1 MGYIADTSQFEK
13 LFSYWKEE
21 YEIWAPRRFQGGG
34 RFSDTDAVRYARVD
48 SPSEIEFE
56 EKSAYSWKETVFP
69 PSETLFYF
77 SQNHVE
83 EAEAPAKKR
92 LVFLRS
98 CDLAAV
104 RRMDQIYL
112 KNGDPDYYY
121 ARKRDGLAFV
131 LIGCPHTCENGFCV
145 SMGTNASDNYDMSVD
160 VTDGAYY
167 IDCPQED
174 WSRKLEE
181 LGAAPAEHKPSR
193 VTENKVSVRI
203 PDNLTY
209 EVGKS
214 TMWNQYDKRCINCG
228 RCNFVCP
235 TCTCFTMQDMYY
247 DADGK
252 VGERRRVQAS
262 CMVDGYTDVAGGASY
277 RKKNGQ
283 RMRFKTLHKVLDFRE
298 RFGYQMCVGC
308 GRCDDICPEYIS
320 FSHIINHL
328 EEGMKEA
335 QADDNSK

>member
-1 MGYIADTSQFEK
+1 MGFLATPAQFQDF
-13 LFSYWKEE
+13 LAHLGTE
-21 YEIWAPRRFQGGG
+21 YEIWAPKRFPGGG
-34 RFSDTDAVRYARVD
+34 RFTDTDAVRYAKVAT
-48 SPSEIEFE
+48 PEEIEFA
-56 EKSAYSWKETVFP
+56 EKSAYSWKETVLP

-77 SQNHVE
+77 TQNHAE
-83 EAEAPAKKR
+83 ERQMPDKKK

-121 ARKRDGLAFV
+121 ARRRTDMAFAM
-131 LIGCPHTCENGFCV
+131 IGCPASCENGFCV
-145 SMGTNASDNYDMSVD
+145 SMGSNLTDGYDFSVD
-160 VTDGAYY
+160 FLDGSYH
-167 IDCPQED
+167 IDCPRED
-174 WSRKLEE
+174 FADLLSDI
-181 LGAAPAEHKPSR
+181 GAASAEVAPQR
-193 VTENKVSVRI
+193 VTENNVTVSI
-203 PDNLTY
+203 PDDLTF

-214 TMWNQYDKRCINCG
+214 TLWDQYDKRCINCG

-235 TCTCFTMQDMYY
+235 TCTCFTMQDVYY
-247 DADGK
+247 DADGQ

-277 RKKNGQ
+277 RKKNGE

-320 FSHIINHL
+320 FSHIINQL
-328 EEGMKEA
+328 DDGMKEVRSH
-335 QADDNSK
+335 DS